1 MANPATRFH
10 LWVYKERPDVNA
22 IVHTHSPLV
31 SALVAARQPLAIAQM
46 DMTPFHDDC
55 AFLADWP
62 GVPIA
67 DQEGVLISE
76 ALGKKR
82 SIILAHPGALT
93 AGGSVED
100 GTYLLVYK
108 ESAASTQHPALV
120 YGDKIGTTAS

>member
-22 IVHTHSPLV
+22 IVHTHSPWV
-31 SALVAARQPLAIAQM
+31 SALVAARQPLVIAQM

-67 DQEGVLISE
+67 EQEGVLISADLE
-76 ALGKKR
+76 KNR
-82 SIILAHPGALT
+82 SISLAHTGYLT
-93 AGGSVED
+93 AGGSVAEA
-100 GTYLLVYK
+100 THSHVSL
-108 ESAASTQHPALV
+108 QHPAP
-120 YGDKIGTTAS
+120 IPHP

>member
-22 IVHTHSPLV
+22 IVHTHSPWV
-31 SALVAARQPLAIAQM
+31 SALVAARQPLVIAQM

-67 DQEGVLISE
+67 RSE
-76 ALGKKR
+76 EHTSELQSLMRNTYACFRLKK
-82 SIILAHPGALT
+82 
-93 AGGSVED
+93 
-100 GTYLLVYK
+100 K
-108 ESAASTQHPALV
+108 NN
-120 YGDKIGTTAS
+120 KIYTLKQ